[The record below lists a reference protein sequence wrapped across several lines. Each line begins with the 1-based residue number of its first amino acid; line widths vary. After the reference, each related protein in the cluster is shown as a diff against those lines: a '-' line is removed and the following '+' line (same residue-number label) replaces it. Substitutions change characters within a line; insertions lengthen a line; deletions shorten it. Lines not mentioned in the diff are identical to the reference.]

1 MDEKR
6 VIESLTQGKEFAK
19 QLQIHLN
26 NPNSSSHQTQQI
38 LINDILNSYNKS
50 LSLLITPNAIATES
64 HLHTGIGITKLES
77 QVFFTQDSDH
87 EFKDLHDHKY
97 FSAKRKM
104 TSSTMEK
111 WKNEVKVRAD
121 MKVEDGLDD
130 GYSWSKYGQKDILGA
145 KHPRGYYRCTY
156 HQSEGCLA
164 TKQVQRTDNDPNI
177 FNIAYRGS
185 HTCIPRTNI
194 SSPVPLP
201 LQSPPQSDIQHLQ
214 QENQPTL
221 QCPELLLNFQTRG
234 YKTTTENINT
244 PSFQFPSTSNN
255 NFIFPTLD
263 NTFDGNISPSFIP
276 PTTSVSAYFTTS
288 QPRVTAVRKNISPV
302 VAESELNNVVSVATS
317 TSPQNV
323 DVGFQFGQLEFGND
337 FNFDNSIFFN

>member
-1 MDEKR
+1 MEEKR
-6 VIESLTQGKEFAK
+6 VIESLTQGKDFAK

-38 LINDILNSYNKS
+38 LINNILNSYDKS
-50 LSLLITPNAIATES
+50 LSLLVTPNAIATES
-64 HLHTGIGITKLES
+64 HFHDGIGITKLES

-87 EFKDLHDHKY
+87 DFNVLQDHKY

-104 TSSTMEK
+104 SSGSSMEK

-121 MKVEDGLDD
+121 MKVEEGLDD

-164 TKQVQRTDNDPNI
+164 TKQIQRTDNDPNV

-185 HTCIPRTNI
+185 HTCNHGTDI
-194 SSPVPLP
+194 SSAVPLP
-201 LQSPPQSDIQHLQ
+201 LPLPSPPQSNIQ
-214 QENQPTL
+214 QENQPTS
-221 QCPELLLNFQTRG
+221 QCPEFLLNFQTLG
-234 YKTTTENINT
+234 YKPTTENIKT

-255 NFIFPTLD
+255 NFICPTLD
-263 NTFDGNISPSFIP
+263 NTFDSNISPSSISL
-276 PTTSVSAYFTTS
+276 TTSVSAYFTIS
-288 QPRVTAVRKNISPV
+288 QPRVNAARKNISPV
-302 VAESELNNVVSVATS
+302 VAESELNNVVSVDTS
-317 TSPQNV
+317 TSSHNV
-323 DVGFQFGQLEFGND
+323 DVGFQFGQPEFGND
-337 FNFDNSIFFN
+337 FNFDNSIFFD